1 MCVHLLVEVRGSD
14 TACSPE
20 ATHNDLLLL
29 LTLCFALE
37 TRPCTETRGLVEAP
51 GTYLALFFWCQGYK
65 CVQPHLAS
73 YMGAER
79 ELGSSG
85 LHGKYFLP
93 ESSSGPLTGVF
104 KGKNP
109 KPDTITLKE
118 HH

>member
-1 MCVHLLVEVRGSD
+1 M
-14 TACSPE
+14 
-20 ATHNDLLLL
+20 
-29 LTLCFALE
+29 
-37 TRPCTETRGLVEAP
+37 
-51 GTYLALFFWCQGYK
+51 
-65 CVQPHLAS
+65 QPHLAS

-85 LHGKYFLP
+85 LHGKYSLP
-93 ESSSGPLTGVF
+93 ESSSGPLTGV